1 MQPMAE
7 DQLSQATAERR
18 CPNCGTRVARDAET
32 CFMCGNDLRVR
43 PQRRQR
49 VSWVDALLVLAV
61 LAVLGIWWRL
71 GNQSQPEEAAP
82 QTVQALL
89 PTNVPRLSPTGTVTP
104 TVEPTVTPV
113 LPTPAPN
120 YTVHVVRRGET
131 LLAIAG
137 TYGVTVEEIQAAN
150 NLSGVL
156 IRAGDELIIP
166 SKEPAAQ
173 ARPTGEVSNFQYT
186 VKSGDTI
193 ISIALQFGSSVQ
205 EILAANG
212 LRENQPIYPGD
223 VLTVPVRQVP
233 PEVLEGSPAG
243 EPTRPP
249 DVNGLNLGPA
259 STIYIEPRLIGPPDG
274 ATLPRTE
281 PALLRWISVDVL
293 DPNEWYVLLLYP
305 VSAGAQQVPSIWT
318 KATSY
323 RLDPSFA
330 PAEGESADYA
340 WQVSVVRVKPGAGAA
355 PTLEAASPSSELRRF
370 SWR

>member
-1 MQPMAE
+1 
-7 DQLSQATAERR
+7 
-18 CPNCGTRVARDAET
+18 
-32 CFMCGNDLRVR
+32 MCGHDLRVR

-49 VSWVDALLVLAV
+49 VSWIDALLVVAV

-71 GNQSQPEEAAP
+71 GNQPQPEESAT
-82 QTVQALL
+82 QTVQAIL
-89 PTNVPRLSPTGTVTP
+89 PTNVPRLGSTETPTP
-104 TVEPTVTPV
+104 TVEPTATAA
-113 LPTPAPN
+113 PTPSATPN

-150 NLSGVL
+150 NMNDVF
-156 IRAGDELIIP
+156 IRDGDELVIP

-173 ARPTGEVSNFQYT
+173 AQPSGEVSNFQYT

-212 LRENQPIYPGD
+212 LRENQPIFPGD
-223 VLTVPVRQVP
+223 ELTVPVRQVP
-233 PEVLEGSPAG
+233 PEVLESSPTG

-249 DVNGLNLGPA
+249 EAGNLNLSPA

-281 PALLRWISVDVL
+281 PVLLRWISVDVL
-293 DPNEWYVLLLYP
+293 EPNEWYVLLLYP
-305 VSAGAQQVPSIWT
+305 MSAGAQQIPSIWT

-323 RLDPSFA
+323 RLEPDFA
-330 PAEGESADYA
+330 PPAGEAADYA
-340 WQVSVVRVKPGAGAA
+340 WQVSVVRVKPGSAGA